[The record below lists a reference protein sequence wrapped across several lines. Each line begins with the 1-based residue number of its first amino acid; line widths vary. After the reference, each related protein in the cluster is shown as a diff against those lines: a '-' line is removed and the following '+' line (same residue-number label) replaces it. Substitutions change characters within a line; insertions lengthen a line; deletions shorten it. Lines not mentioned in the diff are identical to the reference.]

1 MHTTRFWNNFS
12 SRDAQNR
19 KIGKTNNLK
28 AFGSKNNKGPK
39 SAKVKRSYMSK
50 ILENSYKDISV
61 FTSYVIIRFHDIKD
75 RLDDVIVTG

>member
-12 SRDAQNR
+12 SGYAQNR

-28 AFGSKNNKGPK
+28 VFGSKNNKGPK
-39 SAKVKRSYMSK
+39 VKRSYISK

-75 RLDDVIVTG
+75 GLDDVIVTG